1 MRQSIIDYLRPR
13 NQIHKKQTKMKKI
26 VFFCMMCM
34 LMAASTFTAHAQEES
49 KDYFVGK
56 WLVKIQDLPVDIEE
70 MMVDVAR
77 VDGKLKVN
85 LSADGQQIEVQ
96 QVNEKE
102 TSITFYFNGNG
113 FDVDMTL
120 VKKSQNEVTG
130 DMLSQF
136 DLTGKR
142 VTKSPQTR

>member
-1 MRQSIIDYLRPR
+1 
-13 NQIHKKQTKMKKI
+13 MKKI

-34 LMAASTFTAHAQEES
+34 LMAASTFTAHAQEDS

>member
-1 MRQSIIDYLRPR
+1 
-13 NQIHKKQTKMKKI
+13 MKKI

-34 LMAASTFTAHAQEES
+34 LMAANTFTSHAQEES

-96 QVNEKE
+96 QVNEKK

-142 VTKSPQTR
+142 ITKSPQTR

>member
-1 MRQSIIDYLRPR
+1 
-13 NQIHKKQTKMKKI
+13 MKKI

-34 LMAASTFTAHAQEES
+34 LMATSTFTAHAQEES

-70 MMVDVAR
+70 MTVDIVR

>member
-1 MRQSIIDYLRPR
+1 
-13 NQIHKKQTKMKKI
+13 MKKI
-26 VFFCMMCM
+26 VFFCMLCM
-34 LMAASTFTAHAQEES
+34 LMAASTFTSQAQEES

>member
-1 MRQSIIDYLRPR
+1 
-13 NQIHKKQTKMKKI
+13 MKKI

-96 QVNEKE
+96 QVNEQE

>member
-1 MRQSIIDYLRPR
+1 
-13 NQIHKKQTKMKKI
+13 MKKI

-34 LMAASTFTAHAQEES
+34 LMAASTFTSHAQEES
-49 KDYFVGK
+49 KDYFGGK

-70 MMVDVAR
+70 MMVDVVR

>member
-1 MRQSIIDYLRPR
+1 
-13 NQIHKKQTKMKKI
+13 MKKI

-34 LMAASTFTAHAQEES
+34 LIAASTFTAHAQEES

-70 MMVDVAR
+70 MTVDIAR

>member
-1 MRQSIIDYLRPR
+1 
-13 NQIHKKQTKMKKI
+13 MKKI
-26 VFFCMMCM
+26 VFFCMLCM
-34 LMAASTFTAHAQEES
+34 LMAASTFTAQAQEES

-70 MMVDVAR
+70 MTVDIAR

>member
-1 MRQSIIDYLRPR
+1 
-13 NQIHKKQTKMKKI
+13 MKKI
-26 VFFCMMCM
+26 VFFCMLCM
-34 LMAASTFTAHAQEES
+34 LMAASAFTAHAQEES

-70 MMVDVAR
+70 MTVDIAR

-142 VTKSPQTR
+142 ITKAGKDKKKKK

>member
-1 MRQSIIDYLRPR
+1 
-13 NQIHKKQTKMKKI
+13 MKKI
-26 VFFCMMCM
+26 VFFCMLCM
-34 LMAASTFTAHAQEES
+34 LMAASTFTSHAQEES

-56 WLVKIQDLPVDIEE
+56 WLVKIQDLPVDVEE

>member
-1 MRQSIIDYLRPR
+1 
-13 NQIHKKQTKMKKI
+13 MKKI

-34 LMAASTFTAHAQEES
+34 LMAASTFTAQAQEES

-70 MMVDVAR
+70 MTVDIAR

>member
-1 MRQSIIDYLRPR
+1 
-13 NQIHKKQTKMKKI
+13 MKKI

-70 MMVDVAR
+70 MMVDIAR

>member
-1 MRQSIIDYLRPR
+1 
-13 NQIHKKQTKMKKI
+13 MKKI
-26 VFFCMMCM
+26 VFFCMLCM
-34 LMAASTFTAHAQEES
+34 LMAASTFTSHAQEES

-142 VTKSPQTR
+142 ITKAGKDKKKKK

>member
-1 MRQSIIDYLRPR
+1 
-13 NQIHKKQTKMKKI
+13 MKKI

-34 LMAASTFTAHAQEES
+34 LMAASTFTSHAQEES

-56 WLVKIQDLPVDIEE
+56 WLVKIKDLPVDIEE

-120 VKKSQNEVTG
+120 VKKSKNEVTG

>member
-1 MRQSIIDYLRPR
+1 
-13 NQIHKKQTKMKKI
+13 MKKI

-34 LMAASTFTAHAQEES
+34 LMATSTFTSQAQEES

-70 MMVDVAR
+70 MTVDIAR

>member
-1 MRQSIIDYLRPR
+1 
-13 NQIHKKQTKMKKI
+13 MKKI

-70 MMVDVAR
+70 MTVDIAR

-142 VTKSPQTR
+142 ITKAGKDKKKKK

>member
-1 MRQSIIDYLRPR
+1 
-13 NQIHKKQTKMKKI
+13 MKKI

>member
-1 MRQSIIDYLRPR
+1 
-13 NQIHKKQTKMKKI
+13 MKKI

-70 MMVDVAR
+70 LMVDVAR

>member
-1 MRQSIIDYLRPR
+1 
-13 NQIHKKQTKMKKI
+13 MKKI

-34 LMAASTFTAHAQEES
+34 LMAASTFTSHAQEES

-56 WLVKIQDLPVDIEE
+56 WLVKIKDLPVDIEE

-142 VTKSPQTR
+142 ITKSPQTR

>member
-1 MRQSIIDYLRPR
+1 
-13 NQIHKKQTKMKKI
+13 MKKI
-26 VFFCMMCM
+26 VFFCMLCV
-34 LMAASTFTAHAQEES
+34 LMAASAFTAQAQEES

-70 MMVDVAR
+70 MTVDIAR

-142 VTKSPQTR
+142 ITKAAKDKKKKK

>member
-1 MRQSIIDYLRPR
+1 
-13 NQIHKKQTKMKKI
+13 MKKI
-26 VFFCMMCM
+26 VFFCMLCM
-34 LMAASTFTAHAQEES
+34 LMAASTFTSHAQEES

-56 WLVKIQDLPVDIEE
+56 WLMKIKDLPVDIEE

-136 DLTGKR
+136 DLTGRR

>member
-1 MRQSIIDYLRPR
+1 MG
-13 NQIHKKQTKMKKI
+13 T
-26 VFFCMMCM
+26 
-34 LMAASTFTAHAQEES
+34 LMAASTFTAHEQEES

>member
-1 MRQSIIDYLRPR
+1 
-13 NQIHKKQTKMKKI
+13 MKKI

-142 VTKSPQTR
+142 ITKAGKNKKKKK

>member
-1 MRQSIIDYLRPR
+1 MRPSSLTAKLSRY
-13 NQIHKKQTKMKKI
+13 
-26 VFFCMMCM
+26 FCMMCM

>member
-1 MRQSIIDYLRPR
+1 
-13 NQIHKKQTKMKKI
+13 MKKI

-34 LMAASTFTAHAQEES
+34 LMAASTFTSHAQEES

-120 VKKSQNEVTG
+120 VKKSKNEVTG

-142 VTKSPQTR
+142 VTKSP

>member
-1 MRQSIIDYLRPR
+1 
-13 NQIHKKQTKMKKI
+13 MKKI

-34 LMAASTFTAHAQEES
+34 LMAASTFTSHAQEKY

>member
-1 MRQSIIDYLRPR
+1 
-13 NQIHKKQTKMKKI
+13 MKKI

-34 LMAASTFTAHAQEES
+34 LMAASTFTAHAQEKS

-120 VKKSQNEVTG
+120 VKKSKNEVTG

>member
-1 MRQSIIDYLRPR
+1 
-13 NQIHKKQTKMKKI
+13 MKKI

-34 LMAASTFTAHAQEES
+34 LMAASTFTSHAQEES

>member
-1 MRQSIIDYLRPR
+1 
-13 NQIHKKQTKMKKI
+13 MKKI
-26 VFFCMMCM
+26 VFFCMLCM

-70 MMVDVAR
+70 MTVDIAR

>member
-1 MRQSIIDYLRPR
+1 
-13 NQIHKKQTKMKKI
+13 MKKI

-34 LMAASTFTAHAQEES
+34 LMAASTFTSQAQEES

-70 MMVDVAR
+70 MTVDIAR

-120 VKKSQNEVTG
+120 VKKSKNEVTG

>member
-1 MRQSIIDYLRPR
+1 
-13 NQIHKKQTKMKKI
+13 MKKI
-26 VFFCMMCM
+26 VFFCMLCM
-34 LMAASTFTAHAQEES
+34 LMAASAFTAQAQEES

-70 MMVDVAR
+70 MTVDIAR

-130 DMLSQF
+130 DMLSQL

-142 VTKSPQTR
+142 ITKAAKNKKKKK

>member
-1 MRQSIIDYLRPR
+1 
-13 NQIHKKQTKMKKI
+13 MKKI
-26 VFFCMMCM
+26 VFFCMLCM
-34 LMAASTFTAHAQEES
+34 LMAASTFTSQAQEES

-70 MMVDVAR
+70 MTVDIAR

-142 VTKSPQTR
+142 ITKAGKDKKKKK

>member
-1 MRQSIIDYLRPR
+1 
-13 NQIHKKQTKMKKI
+13 MKKI
-26 VFFCMMCM
+26 VFFCMLCM
-34 LMAASTFTAHAQEES
+34 LMAASTFTSQAQEES

-70 MMVDVAR
+70 MTVDIAR

-85 LSADGQQIEVQ
+85 LSADDGQQIEVQ

-142 VTKSPQTR
+142 ITKAGKDKKKKK

>member
-1 MRQSIIDYLRPR
+1 
-13 NQIHKKQTKMKKI
+13 MKKI

-120 VKKSQNEVTG
+120 VKKSKNEVTG

>member
-1 MRQSIIDYLRPR
+1 
-13 NQIHKKQTKMKKI
+13 MKKI
-26 VFFCMMCM
+26 VFFCMLCM
-34 LMAASTFTAHAQEES
+34 LMAASTFTSQAQEES

-70 MMVDVAR
+70 MTVDIAR

-142 VTKSPQTR
+142 ITKAAKNKKKKK

>member
-1 MRQSIIDYLRPR
+1 
-13 NQIHKKQTKMKKI
+13 MKKI

-70 MMVDVAR
+70 MMVDVIR

>member
-1 MRQSIIDYLRPR
+1 
-13 NQIHKKQTKMKKI
+13 MKKI

-142 VTKSPQTR
+142 VTKSPQTH

>member
-1 MRQSIIDYLRPR
+1 
-13 NQIHKKQTKMKKI
+13 MKKI
-26 VFFCMMCM
+26 VFFCMMGM

-70 MMVDVAR
+70 MTVDIAR

>member
-1 MRQSIIDYLRPR
+1 
-13 NQIHKKQTKMKKI
+13 MKKI
-26 VFFCMMCM
+26 AFFCMMCM
-34 LMAASTFTAHAQEES
+34 LMAANTFTSHAQEES

-70 MMVDVAR
+70 MTVDIAR